1 MKTILVTGA
10 AGFIGYSA
18 SKKLLEQGYEVIG
31 IDNVNDYYETTLK
44 RARLSDLKPYKTFR
58 FFEGDITHM
67 ADLQTAIKG
76 RHLSYILHLAA
87 QAGVRYSLINP
98 HAYVQSNVVGHLN
111 ILELARH
118 TPSLEHLVYAS
129 SSSVYG
135 DRSNL
140 PFVETDQ
147 TRSPASLYAA
157 TKLSSEMLSESYHN
171 LYKVPMTGLR
181 FFTVYGP
188 WGRPDMAYY
197 IFTRKIL
204 ESEPITLYAPDI
216 MSRDFTYIDNI
227 VDVLPRII
235 SQPRKRGH
243 EIYNLG
249 NSRPTSLVELVKT
262 IETACCQKADIIIE
276 PKPIGDVTKTY
287 ADVTKAK
294 RDYEFNP
301 YTALGHGIEN
311 FVDWYK
317 TYHHKNS

>member
-118 TPSLEHLVYAS
+118 TPSLEHLVYA
-129 SSSVYG
+129 
-135 DRSNL
+135 L
-140 PFVETDQ
+140 
-147 TRSPASLYAA
+147 SLI
-157 TKLSSEMLSESYHN
+157 H
-171 LYKVPMTGLR
+171 
-181 FFTVYGP
+181 
-188 WGRPDMAYY
+188 
-197 IFTRKIL
+197 I
-204 ESEPITLYAPDI
+204 
-216 MSRDFTYIDNI
+216 
-227 VDVLPRII
+227 
-235 SQPRKRGH
+235 
-243 EIYNLG
+243 
-249 NSRPTSLVELVKT
+249 
-262 IETACCQKADIIIE
+262 
-276 PKPIGDVTKTY
+276 
-287 ADVTKAK
+287 
-294 RDYEFNP
+294 
-301 YTALGHGIEN
+301 
-311 FVDWYK
+311 
-317 TYHHKNS
+317 